1 MNGGLADC
9 SEIEIKM
16 LSRSFA
22 VAVTLPALAT
32 ASVNVVLPC
41 MQNYSLAVTPELA
54 SSPPACSWSDYD
66 AFVTD
71 AGVGWS
77 DDATQRVQIGS
88 DGKTNALSEAL
99 LTSSLTTALTI
110 VEILRTTLGAD
121 YASRTAPVT
130 IDVIGWAFHWT
141 ERAEVEGTSNTVEV
155 SVWDTELQRDTRRF
169 WGARIGGAL
178 RRMLPLVESVTVRG
192 YGPEAPRVERTPL
205 RDDGWLSLELY
216 PGVYDRLSEPAPT
229 LTLLENSGMHD
240 DLWPSD
246 GGCVSDKG
254 ELDVMSKAELEGR
267 KAAGNTEGVG
277 LGCMWRDT
285 IELLRDSGRL
295 VHATSYSSHEHML
308 AVENLR
314 AIGADIVEAYP
325 NGFRE
330 EGNRVLH
337 MDLLRQ
343 EGNPLAESL
352 HDPWPRAWGSKEAQY
367 ATTTSIWRHRIE
379 TLGYENPVRASRN
392 SHVLCFR
399 GLSTPSAA
407 ADEAALARQK
417 YDQLWYATN
426 KASAVRARLQEQALA
441 ASQLP
446 SMPPRQKEILWQVPW
461 LKAGG
466 EAARPSASGS
476 KGSTEA
482 DAPRRSADAE
492 ARHDRATELLERG
505 DAAAARAE
513 YKAALRLSPS
523 DAESY
528 VGLANAL
535 GELGEEAAKVDALR
549 ASLRLRPGDG
559 LVWSKLGVSLSALDG
574 HEDEAE
580 AAFRESASLAPD
592 DARSPLNLG
601 RYLAKLSKPAEA
613 IAQFYAAAGI
623 DAEYFE
629 EAKLGVGTARAQQGR
644 LREAIS
650 NFEAAVRI
658 NPTNNK
664 VRESIGPMTANA
676 QAVETALGG
685 TSDAVADLCGTPCQD
700 VVDGSGYTVC
710 GITWEDG
717 CGELPPPPG
726 FTAQSTVAQLCARAC
741 GFYSWALVQQ
751 ASGR

>member
-1 MNGGLADC
+1 MALHREPFQLIIDHDQSKLLRTGSMNGGLADC

-343 EGNPLAESL
+343 EGTRSPSRSTTHGRGHGA
-352 HDPWPRAWGSKEAQY
+352 PR
-367 ATTTSIWRHRIE
+367 RR
-379 TLGYENPVRASRN
+379 
-392 SHVLCFR
+392 
-399 GLSTPSAA
+399 STPRRRPSGAIGSRRSAMRTRC
-407 ADEAALARQK
+407 ARR
-417 YDQLWYATN
+417 ATATCS
-426 KASAVRARLQEQALA
+426 ASAGCRRRARL
-441 ASQLP
+441 
-446 SMPPRQKEILWQVPW
+446 RT
-461 LKAGG
+461 
-466 EAARPSASGS
+466 R
-476 KGSTEA
+476 
-482 DAPRRSADAE
+482 RRS
-492 ARHDRATELLERG
+492 
-505 DAAAARAE
+505 
-513 YKAALRLSPS
+513 
-523 DAESY
+523 
-528 VGLANAL
+528 
-535 GELGEEAAKVDALR
+535 
-549 ASLRLRPGDG
+549 PG
-559 LVWSKLGVSLSALDG
+559 
-574 HEDEAE
+574 
-580 AAFRESASLAPD
+580 
-592 DARSPLNLG
+592 RS
-601 RYLAKLSKPAEA
+601 
-613 IAQFYAAAGI
+613 
-623 DAEYFE
+623 
-629 EAKLGVGTARAQQGR
+629 T
-644 LREAIS
+644 
-650 NFEAAVRI
+650 
-658 NPTNNK
+658 
-664 VRESIGPMTANA
+664 
-676 QAVETALGG
+676 
-685 TSDAVADLCGTPCQD
+685 TSCGTPP
-700 VVDGSGYTVC
+700 TR
-710 GITWEDG
+710 
-717 CGELPPPPG
+717 LPPSG
-726 FTAQSTVAQLCARAC
+726 RAC
-741 GFYSWALVQQ
+741 RSRLSRP
-751 ASGR
+751 ASCHRCRRARRRSCGKCHG